1 MSVCTFI
8 ASNCPLKE
16 AAPVQDYPLEIN
28 LDNGQIYDGDAD
40 DNYFLLPFADVREYS
55 DKKNGVYLEWNYY
68 TEGRAKQLIEYLKNA
83 LQNADSVELWRV
95 WLGVSDEFEDSPVI
109 HRQTIS
115 VDEHTV
121 KHIEEIDHAD
131 VWNTPDKMYP
141 NKPSFYCLEIR
152 RC

>member
-1 MSVCTFI
+1 M
-8 ASNCPLKE
+8 
-16 AAPVQDYPLEIN
+16 
-28 LDNGQIYDGDAD
+28 
-40 DNYFLLPFADVREYS
+40 
-55 DKKNGVYLEWNYY
+55 
-68 TEGRAKQLIEYLKNA
+68 
-83 LQNADSVELWRV
+83 

-115 VDEHTV
+115 VDELTV

-141 NKPSFYCLEIR
+141 NRPSFYCLEIR

>member
-1 MSVCTFI
+1 MS
-8 ASNCPLKE
+8 KH
-16 AAPVQDYPLEIN
+16 
-28 LDNGQIYDGDAD
+28 NGQIYDGDAD

-95 WLGVSDEFEDSPVI
+95 WLGVSDEFDDFEDSPVI

-115 VDEHTV
+115 IDELTV
-121 KHIEEIDHAD
+121 KHIEEIDRSD
-131 VWNTPDKMYP
+131 VWNTPDKTHP
-141 NKPSFYCLEIR
+141 NRPSFYCLEIKR
-152 RC
+152 

>member
-1 MSVCTFI
+1 MS
-8 ASNCPLKE
+8 KH
-16 AAPVQDYPLEIN
+16 
-28 LDNGQIYDGDAD
+28 NGQIYDGDAD

-95 WLGVSDEFEDSPVI
+95 WLGVSDVFEDSPVI

-115 VDEHTV
+115 VDELTV

-141 NKPSFYCLEIR
+141 NRPSFYCLEIR

>member
-8 ASNCPLKE
+8 ASDCPLKE

-68 TEGRAKQLIEYLKNA
+68 TEGGAKQLIEYLKNA

-95 WLGVSDEFEDSPVI
+95 WLGVSAVI

-115 VDEHTV
+115 VDELTV

-141 NKPSFYCLEIR
+141 NRPSFYCLEIR

>member
-1 MSVCTFI
+1 MS
-8 ASNCPLKE
+8 KH
-16 AAPVQDYPLEIN
+16 
-28 LDNGQIYDGDAD
+28 NGQIYDGDAD

-95 WLGVSDEFEDSPVI
+95 WLGVRDEFEDSPVI

-115 VDEHTV
+115 VDELTV

-141 NKPSFYCLEIR
+141 NRPSFYCLEIR

>member
-1 MSVCTFI
+1 MS
-8 ASNCPLKE
+8 KH
-16 AAPVQDYPLEIN
+16 
-28 LDNGQIYDGDAD
+28 NGQIYDGDAD

-115 VDEHTV
+115 VDELTV
-121 KHIEEIDHAD
+121 KCILTGHHSIA
-131 VWNTPDKMYP
+131 WK
-141 NKPSFYCLEIR
+141 
-152 RC
+152 

>member
-1 MSVCTFI
+1 MS
-8 ASNCPLKE
+8 KH
-16 AAPVQDYPLEIN
+16 
-28 LDNGQIYDGDAD
+28 NGQIYDGDAD

-68 TEGRAKQLIEYLKNA
+68 TEGGAKQLIEYLKNA

-95 WLGVSDEFEDSPVI
+95 WLGVSDEFEDGPVI

-115 VDEHTV
+115 VDELTI

-141 NKPSFYCLEIR
+141 NRPSFYCLEIR

>member
-1 MSVCTFI
+1 MAMQMITISCFRLQMYGNI
-8 ASNCPLKE
+8 AT
-16 AAPVQDYPLEIN
+16 
-28 LDNGQIYDGDAD
+28 
-40 DNYFLLPFADVREYS
+40 FADVREYS

-115 VDEHTV
+115 VDELTV

-141 NKPSFYCLEIR
+141 NRPSFYCLEIR